1 MRVRAAE
8 GKGSWAARYHRSWC
22 ACACVC
28 GAIVGQGLMRGTRD
42 RHASGGRAQDLGT
55 SMIDPQAR
63 RPSPLPSPSPSP
75 TRALRFADCYACYPI
90 VLRHEE
96 SKPLK
101 D

>member
-42 RHASGGRAQDLGT
+42 RHASMVDPGAQT
-55 SMIDPQAR
+55 Q
-63 RPSPLPSPSPSP
+63 PLAQPVPEPD
-75 TRALRFADCYACYPI
+75 TRLVVRDSYACYPI
-90 VLRHEE
+90 VLAPSQARLA
-96 SKPLK
+96 PL
-101 D
+101 